1 MRDFNLPPKIQ
12 EWLVDL
18 VCKDDIGDEICAN
31 IAFLLC
37 GYDKAQLNEVCL
49 GSGVD
54 QVVFKQRS
62 GTVNRETVKII
73 GKGEGGITFVKN
85 GQFPLQTKF

>member
-54 QVVFKQRS
+54 QVVLKQRS
-62 GTVNRETVKII
+62 GTVDRES
-73 GKGEGGITFVKN
+73 ENHWQRGG
-85 GQFPLQTKF
+85 GAASLS